1 MAILIVLALAVLA
14 FAFFILL
21 LIVNSARPRTLFG
34 RLALRWWG
42 WLERPRRRGGPRR

>member
-14 FAFFILL
+14 FAFFIFL
-21 LIVNSARPRTLFG
+21 LIVNSEPSRTLLG